1 MSASGGPW
9 RSQRTSPRH
18 RQRCPTPTPALTT
31 VPGLPAART
40 EGHRSPRRQL
50 DREVAGKRRSSLT
63 VTATGGNPTA
73 AGPPLLTG
81 AGAGLAAP
89 TAASACLR
97 AVPPQQVSLASDIGV
112 ATATAV
118 FTGSD
123 NYLTPAAPS
132 ADCSQRCSP

>member
-1 MSASGGPW
+1 M
-9 RSQRTSPRH
+9 
-18 RQRCPTPTPALTT
+18 
-31 VPGLPAART
+31 
-40 EGHRSPRRQL
+40 
-50 DREVAGKRRSSLT
+50 
-63 VTATGGNPTA
+63 TATGGNLTA

-81 AGAGLAAP
+81 AGTGLAAP
-89 TAASACLR
+89 TTASACLR
-97 AVPPQQVSLASDIGV
+97 AVAPQQVSPASGIGSTLWDISSVFGV